1 MARFKLEDY
10 ETVEERLHRFWEKYP
25 KGRVQTDLVAKS
37 DDFAQVIFKASVW
50 RGRDDDYSWNETPP
64 CATGY
69 AEEHRS
75 NGRGPNADC
84 WVENGETSAIGRAL
98 ANLGMSGKRRPS
110 REEMSKVASHESQ
123 RSEKEVAWYAV
134 GRLAKTKQGFTR
146 MGEFFERKV
155 ASIHDVSLADLEKYL
170 EHLKQC
176 EDKSE

>member
-1 MARFKLEDY
+1 MARFKLEEY

-37 DDFAQVIFKASVW
+37 DDFTQVIFKASVW
-50 RGRDDDYSWNETPP
+50 RVREFDKTPP

-75 NGRGPNADC
+75 SGRGPNADC

-110 REEMSKVASHESQ
+110 REEMSKVASHESRQ
-123 RSEKEVAWYAV
+123 SEKEVAWYAI

>member
-1 MARFKLEDY
+1 MARFRLEDY
-10 ETVEERLHRFWEKYP
+10 EPVEERLHRFWEKYP

-37 DDFAQVIFKASVW
+37 DDFTQVIFKASVW
-50 RGRDDDYSWNETPP
+50 RESDDGSPP

-110 REEMSKVASHESQ
+110 REEMQKVESHESAQ
-123 RSEKEVAWYAV
+123 SGKEIAWYTVAK
-134 GRLAKTKQGFTR
+134 LAKTKSDYIG
-146 MGEFFERKV
+146 MGQFFERKIT
-155 ASIHDVSLADLEKYL
+155 SIHDVSVEELDNYVEYL
-170 EHLKQC
+170 KKC